1 MTVPSDAG
9 KRVKALRVIMRASQP
24 AFAAMV
30 GISPITV
37 SRWEN
42 GQNEPGELA
51 WSKILDIKT
60 AFEQKAADQSFPA
73 PAAPTLDFGANPDGV
88 AAVAEAMRLNYGHV
102 ASPTFAT
109 EISLIDP
116 LPHQRVAVYDH
127 ILKSWPI
134 RFLLADDAG
143 AGKTIMAGLTIR
155 ELLSRRLVSRVLVVC
170 PAGLV
175 GNWQREMRTLFRIQS
190 RIIRGNEAAK
200 GNPFLGPDSDFAI
213 VSVDTLRSKATFGRL
228 REAGLAGQGY
238 DIVIFD
244 EAHKLSADR
253 DPIDMTVRK
262 TARYKLGEALAGI
275 VSDDPDFDLG
285 WAPQSIM
292 LLTATPHMGKPYPYF
307 ALWRL
312 LEPFIFTTPDTFDGF
327 PPERRDKLFIRRTKE
342 EMVKLDGSPL
352 YPPRICDTLG
362 FDLSDD
368 EQELYERTSKYIRDV
383 YNKASTLNRSAAQL
397 AMSVF
402 QRRLASSTY
411 ALKRSF
417 DRRVDR
423 LSLAIKQLEEGGA
436 DGFRKAQKDLQK
448 KAEGNELDLFEST
461 TADEDQTEGTE
472 AHEAGE
478 AAALGATLTEN
489 LADLI
494 VERDVVAELRDLAQ
508 DLLDRGLES
517 KFARLLETM
526 KDPRFSGEKM
536 LVFTEHRDTA
546 NYLTERLE
554 ALGFTGQVAQ
564 LHGAMDY
571 VERDRQVEN
580 FRTPVDAGG
589 AKYLIATDAAGEG
602 VNLQFCWLMVNY
614 DVPWN
619 PARLEQRMGRIHRY
633 GQKKEAVYIANL
645 VAPKTRE
652 GKVLKILLEKME
664 EIRKALGSDKVF
676 DVIGRLFE
684 NVSLKSYLD
693 AAIRGEDATDSLAGV
708 MTVEQV
714 RALDAK
720 EKVIYGTGGDVKSR
734 LPALREDMER
744 ERYLKLMPGYV
755 QRMVERAAPLLGLGV
770 EGDVSSGF
778 RLKATHAGAM
788 DSIAPEIETY
798 PAEARENLM
807 VHRPALGQSAIW
819 LHPGEPVFDAISGDV
834 QETFGPSALR
844 GSVFVDPHAVEAT
857 LFHVAVVSVV
867 RRHGGAGDI
876 IEQRLL
882 GFRQTAGGII
892 EVCPVEWLLLLRGH
906 KGVLPGAYPV
916 GRDCLRLTREAGEW
930 LDVVFGADMVK
941 AHRDTLIADMPER
954 LRLVKAA
961 FNRQESELIRARNR
975 LRQPAQ
981 EGKKQAAV
989 QLELVKARHS
999 GLSKVR
1005 DAKLADILAEPDL
1018 IQTGT
1023 IRFVAHAL
1031 IVPSLDADDALRF
1044 DAQVE
1049 AVAVKLSTA
1058 HEENAGAKVYDV
1070 STAARARAAGLSDF
1084 PGFDLL
1090 SDHPSDLR
1098 RCIEV
1103 KGRADRGAVFMT
1115 ENEWA
1120 KAANLRDQY
1129 WLYVVL
1135 DCATANPELLRV
1147 RNPFARLIGSAKG
1160 GFELKVGDIVAM
1172 AEPN

>member
-1 MTVPSDAG
+1 MAVPSDAG
-9 KRVKALRVIMRASQP
+9 TRVKALRKSMRASQP
-24 AFAAMV
+24 AFAEMIGV
-30 GISPITV
+30 SPITV

-42 GQNEPGELA
+42 GQNEPGDLA
-51 WSKILDIKT
+51 WARILAIQ
-60 AFEQKAADQSFPA
+60 AEAEQCSAGEKSA
-73 PAAPTLDFGANPDGV
+73 PSYEVNLDFGADPDGV
-88 AAVAEAMRLNYGHV
+88 AAVAEAVRLNYGHV

-175 GNWQREMRTLFRIQS
+175 GNWQREMRTLFRIHG
-190 RIIRGNEAAK
+190 RIVRGAEAAK
-200 GNPFLGPDSDFAI
+200 GNPFLGVDANFAI
-213 VSVDTLRSKATFGRL
+213 VSVDTLRSKATFSRL
-228 REAGLAGQGY
+228 REAGMAGHGY

-253 DPIDMTVRK
+253 DPVDMTVRK

-275 VSDDPDFDLG
+275 ASDDPDFDLG
-285 WAPQSIM
+285 WAPQSMM

-312 LEPFIFTTPDTFDGF
+312 LDPYIFTTPETFDGF
-327 PPERRDKLFIRRTKE
+327 PTERRDKLFIRRTKE

-362 FDLSDD
+362 FDLGDD

-383 YNKASTLNRSAAQL
+383 YNKASNLNRSAAQL

-402 QRRLASSTY
+402 QRRLASSTF

-423 LSLAIKQLEEGGA
+423 LNLAIKLLEEGGA
-436 DGFRKAQKDLQK
+436 DSLRKTQKDLQR
-448 KAEGNELDLFEST
+448 KADGNELDLFEST

-478 AAALGATLTEN
+478 ADALGATLTEN

-494 VERDVVAELRDLAQ
+494 VERDVVIELRDLAQ
-508 DLLDRGLES
+508 TLLDRGLES
-517 KFARLLETM
+517 KFTRLLETM

-693 AAIRGEDATDSLAGV
+693 AAMRGEDATESLAGV

-720 EKVIYGTGGDVKSR
+720 EKVIYGNGGDVKSR

-755 QRMVERAAPLLGLGV
+755 QRLVERAAPLLGLGID
-770 EGDVSSGF
+770 GDVSTGF
-778 RLKATHAGAM
+778 RLKAVRSGAM

-798 PAEARENLM
+798 TTEARAKLM
-807 VHRPALGQSAIW
+807 VHRPSVGEPAIW
-819 LHPGEPVFDAISGDV
+819 LHPGEPVFDAMSGDV
-834 QETFGPSALR
+834 QETFGRSALR
-844 GSVFVDPHAVEAT
+844 GAAFVDPHALEAS
-857 LFHVAVVSVV
+857 LFHIAVVSVV
-867 RRHGGAGDI
+867 RRHGDAEDI
-876 IEQRLL
+876 VEQRLL
-882 GFRQTAGGII
+882 GFRQSAGGVVEI
-892 EVCPVEWLLLLRGH
+892 CPVEWLLLLRGH

-916 GRDCLRLTREAGEW
+916 GRDCLRLTKEANEW
-930 LDVVFGADMVK
+930 LDVVFGADLVK
-941 AHRDTLIADMPER
+941 SHRETLAADLPER

-961 FNRQESELIRARNR
+961 FNQQEAELIRARNR
-975 LRQPAQ
+975 LRQAAQ
-981 EGKKQAAV
+981 EGKKQAVV

-999 GLSKVR
+999 ALSMVR
-1005 DAKLADILAEPDL
+1005 ETKLAEIIAEPDSIML
-1018 IQTGT
+1018 GT
-1023 IRFVAHAL
+1023 VRFVAHAL
-1031 IVPSLDADDALRF
+1031 IVPSSDPEDTSRY

-1058 HEENAGAKVYDV
+1058 HEENSGGTVRDV
-1070 STAARARAAGLSDF
+1070 STATRARLAGLSDF

-1090 SDHPSDLR
+1090 SDYPAGPR

-1115 ENEWA
+1115 DNEWA
-1120 KAANLRDQY
+1120 KAANLRGQY

-1135 DCATANPELLRV
+1135 DCATGNPELLRV
-1147 RNPFARLIGSAKG
+1147 RDPFARLTGSAKG
-1160 GFELKVGDIVAM
+1160 GLELKVGDIVAM
-1172 AEPN
+1172 AETD